1 MDVQTVMPRARELFS
16 KTKGLVHIS
25 GSHVFCRDF
34 GEFRIEGRVINEL
47 FQFSCTDI
55 VRFS

>member
-1 MDVQTVMPRARELFS
+1 VDVETAMPRPVNFS
-16 KTKGLVHIS
+16 KTKGLAHIS

-55 VRFS
+55 VRFG